1 MAFIDVVPVA
11 TSGGGGLIYEAKIED
26 GKLFYENRWFH
37 KGQHIFIE
45 SKEHGQERYTNVIA
59 ETRESIQRVISYAV
73 SFSLFC
79 YSGVVTSI
87 SQSEVWG
94 ALLMCLY
101 LFH

>member
-1 MAFIDVVPVA
+1 MPVA

-45 SKEHGQERYTNVIA
+45 SKEHGQERYNKLLELV
-59 ETRESIQRVISYAV
+59 RVFRIIMV
-73 SFSLFC
+73 CLFFVLF

-94 ALLMCLY
+94 NIVGVP
-101 LFH
+101 LFIESSILRFG